1 MSWNNKE
8 EKCLVVKIIQ
18 TY

>member
-8 EKCLVVKIIQ
+8 KFMNLFNFGSK
-18 TY
+18 